1 MRYVAQIAGFASV
14 VLPVFVLAQAPTT
27 APIGAP
33 SADSQSSFFDRPMK
47 LAMEPDADSVY
58 APPTPPSEEEGTNQG
73 AVNLDLT
80 VRYMTDYV
88 YRGIDYGERIPGTT
102 FGGGHE
108 DAPNLQFNGKVSF
121 DLGKL
126 PHPYVGVF
134 VNVYDSDP
142 ISRFQLVQPFFGFEW
157 NLRPLTI
164 EAGHQNYIYPER
176 DEQSTAEVYGKITLD
191 DSWLL
196 RTEQPI
202 LSPYV
207 YGAYDYD
214 LYNGWYL
221 EAGVSHDFALQD
233 TGIVVTAIADVAYV
247 RGYQLFLLE
256 GNDDN
261 GFQHY
266 DLGLIGRYSLN
277 TLFNIPK
284 RYGDFSLEGYIY
296 YTDSIDHKLRADT
309 QIWGGMGIRFQY

>member
-1 MRYVAQIAGFASV
+1 MRYAQMAGAAAAMMVPF
-14 VLPVFVLAQAPTT
+14 FVQAQAPTT
-27 APIGAP
+27 NP
-33 SADSQSSFFDRPMK
+33 SGDSSSSFFDRPLK
-47 LAMEPDADSVY
+47 LAMEPDAESVY
-58 APPTPPSEEEGTNQG
+58 APPVPPSEEEGTNQG

-88 YRGIDYGERIPGTT
+88 YRGIDRAEPFPGSS

-108 DAPNLQFNGKVSF
+108 DAPNLQFDGSVSF

-126 PHPYVGVF
+126 PHPFVGAF

-142 ISRFQLVQPFFGFEW
+142 ISRFQEVRPFFGVEW
-157 NLRPLTI
+157 TLRPLI
-164 EAGHQNYIYPER
+164 LEAGHQNYIFPER
-176 DEQSTAEVYGKITLD
+176 DELSTAEVYGKITFD
-191 DSWLL
+191 DSWLF

-202 LSPYV
+202 LSPYI

-214 LYNGWYL
+214 LYNGWYF
-221 EAGVSHDFALQD
+221 EAGISHDFAIED
-233 TGIVVTAIADVAYV
+233 TGIVLTAVADIAYV
-247 RGYQLFLLE
+247 RGYQLFLL
-256 GNDDN
+256 NPAVDDDDT

-284 RYGDFSLEGYIY
+284 RYGDFSIEGYLY
-296 YTDSIDHKLRADT
+296 YTDNIDQQLRADT